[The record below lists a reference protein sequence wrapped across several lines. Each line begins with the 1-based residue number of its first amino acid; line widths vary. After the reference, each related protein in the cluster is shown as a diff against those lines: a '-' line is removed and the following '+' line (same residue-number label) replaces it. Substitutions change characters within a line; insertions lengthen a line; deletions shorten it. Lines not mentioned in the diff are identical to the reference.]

1 MNSANKTKTVTKHVI
16 IGATLI
22 IAGYL
27 WYVRKHILEWV
38 FTRIPVETHPDCKPR
53 YRTWKNGIEQ

>member
-1 MNSANKTKTVTKHVI
+1 MTTKATKRRI
-16 IGATLI
+16 IGLTLTTT
-22 IAGYL
+22 IAAYL
-27 WYVRKHILEWV
+27 WTVRKPILEWV